1 MRNEEGV
8 VNAEENSTQEEKP
21 AGGRHAAPEGA
32 PRHPAID
39 LSRDPNPGKPDHAKP
54 DDD

>member
-1 MRNEEGV
+1 M
-8 VNAEENSTQEEKP
+8 NAEHGTDQEEARP
-21 AGGRHAAPEGA
+21 AGRHAAPEGA

-54 DDD
+54 DEDD